1 LQPCCNRVS
10 LPSMFSKINWDALG
24 ITASVACAIHCAVLP
39 LLLTSLPVFGVNIID
54 NLAFEY
60 GMIILAMGIGGWSL
74 LHGYRRH
81 HHQRLPLLIFGLGI
95 SLLFAKEV
103 LHDFKFWFLIPAV
116 TAIVTA
122 HFINFRYCRQA
133 NHCHAADCNH

>member
-1 LQPCCNRVS
+1 
-10 LPSMFSKINWDALG
+10 MFSKINWDALG

-103 LHDFKFWFLIPAV
+103 LHDFKFWFLTPAV